1 MNGWLKDGGI
11 ARVQTLRVIATRILV
26 FAVLWLVVSE
36 GQGGYPL
43 VAAAIVVLSAGVSL
57 ILLPPG
63 DLSFSLR
70 GLASFAPYFA
80 LKAVS
85 GGLDVAGRA
94 LRPSLPIEP
103 AFVEIELRG
112 QSEAS
117 RVITADAMSVLPGT
131 LSARLDGSTLTLHI
145 LDRGLPYET
154 QVREIERRAERVVRP
169 RSTSRR

>member
-1 MNGWLKDGGI
+1 VNGWLKDDGTGP
-11 ARVQTLRVIATRILV
+11 VQTLRVIATRILL
-26 FAVLWLVVSE
+26 FAVFWFVVSE
-36 GQGGYPL
+36 GKGGYPL
-43 VAAAIVVLSAGVSL
+43 VAAAIVVLAAGVSL

-63 DLSFSLR
+63 ELSFSWR

-80 LKAVS
+80 RKAVS

-112 QSEAS
+112 KTEAS

-131 LSARLDGSTLTLHI
+131 LSARLDGLTLTLHI

-154 QVREIERRAERVVRP
+154 QLREIERRVERLVRP
-169 RSTSRR
+169 RRPLV